1 MDDKK
6 ILSNPP
12 EPSTEEV
19 SRRGGL
25 YLQPEERKQTDPLIP
40 AYYGKLQN
48 TMATMSTRE
57 AEETPSGKLA
67 MVKDDVLLLIQKQ
80 IDNIPVQW
88 GINVH
93 KLLSWGIGYFIMNN
107 PQLRKGSNTHINY
120 DVKIPFTGFCQARGY
135 DVTPH
140 DDTPAE
146 KKRVQAVLRQ
156 QRKRT
161 SEDLK
166 NLRNVTATWTE
177 GMKKGGKA
185 LSRAGEEGATDK
197 DFINYSIIGSH
208 GINKD
213 FIEMT
218 FDPKFVKD
226 YLLMLPQTKYHK
238 ALTKVKSRTA
248 YVIGLKMLNHYF
260 KPSNLKRHVNNRMK
274 NKTTAA
280 GTDLPTIDEIEGV
293 KDPATGKRTGG
304 KHPGH
309 WRSRI
314 KEPYERA
321 LDELYRVGF
330 LFGWEYR
337 GTGGRQ
343 LTDSEA
349 TEGGADAWAEMNL
362 FFEIIGNVTVIEG

>member
-1 MDDKK
+1 MDESR
-6 ILSNPP
+6 IINPQP
-12 EPSTEEV
+12 TPAAEV
-19 SRRGGL
+19 LSRRDVSF
-25 YLQPEERKQTDPLIP
+25 QPAERQKTDPLLP
-40 AYYGKLQN
+40 AYYGKLLD
-48 TMATMSTRE
+48 TMAGMTTAD
-57 AEETPSGKLA
+57 AEETQSGNIAVIKE
-67 MVKDDVLLLIQKQ
+67 DVLILIQKR
-80 IDNIPVQW
+80 IDNIPIQW
-88 GINVH
+88 GINAH

-107 PQLRKGSNTHINY
+107 PQLRQGNNTRINY
-120 DVKIPFTGFCQARGY
+120 DVKIPFDPFCEAMGY
-135 DVTPH
+135 DVIPH
-140 DDTPAE
+140 DNTPAE
-146 KKRVQAVLRQ
+146 KKRAQAVKRQ
-156 QRKRT
+156 QRKRIAA
-161 SEDLK
+161 DLH
-166 NLRNVTATWTE
+166 NLRNATSTWTE

-185 LSRAGEEGATDK
+185 ISRAGEEGATDK
-197 DFINYSIIGSH
+197 DFINYVIIGSH

-226 YLLMLPQTKYHK
+226 YLLLLPQTKYHK
-238 ALTKVKSRTA
+238 ALTKVRSRTA
-248 YVIGLKMLNHYF
+248 YLMGLKMLNHYF

-280 GTDLPTIDEIEGV
+280 GTDLPTIDEIEGA
-293 KDPATGKRTGG
+293 KDPATGKRSGG

-321 LDELYRVGF
+321 LDELFRVGF

-337 GTGGRQ
+337 GTGGRI

-349 TEGGADAWAEMNL
+349 TGGGADAWAEMNL